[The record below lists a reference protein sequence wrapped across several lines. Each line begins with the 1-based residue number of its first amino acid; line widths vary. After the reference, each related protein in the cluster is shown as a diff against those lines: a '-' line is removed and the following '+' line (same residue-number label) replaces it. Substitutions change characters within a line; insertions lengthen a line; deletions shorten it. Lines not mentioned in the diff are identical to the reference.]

1 MNLPQFLKK
10 IDTFSSR
17 MSRDQLERLVHEI
30 ARTTPEQE
38 RERLLFLFTAFAV
51 EDPDSSRGGTG
62 GGEQGFPFDDDKN
75 NESLKKEISPG
86 SFPDP
91 PRASCCLLGSHGPV

>member
-1 MNLPQFLKK
+1 MKIGRKHTMKLPQFLKK

-17 MSRDQLERLVHEI
+17 MSRDQLERLLHEI
-30 ARTTPEQE
+30 ARTAPEKE

-62 GGEQGFPFDDDKN
+62 GGEQGFPVDDDKN
-75 NESLKKEISPG
+75 NESLEKEIDSLIEL
-86 SFPDP
+86 
-91 PRASCCLLGSHGPV
+91 R